1 MSSNSFVIITVYAMA
16 CNVKGCGNYPAKTR
30 KIEGKKIKY
39 FSFPKDPALFNK
51 WRQAC
56 GKENISPK
64 YARICSKHFADEA
77 FTKPLQQ
84 HLLGYSPIRTR
95 KIHPDAIP
103 TLHLHAV
110 PPLTSNENV
119 LAETMPLPVSN
130 EVSMDVEQTPASS
143 SIEEQ
148 TPASSS
154 TEEQTAASSS
164 TEEQTPAKYKAKYIA
179 GYVAFRFKS
188 TDKTLGIETRQ
199 LETTGDQDW
208 LQVISRGK
216 CMCPSDKLLQC
227 ARIMNIEFA
236 KYHGSSLNKEN
247 LIFQNLAKIIEPQL
261 KIKIPREALL
271 CLIRTRTYIR
281 LREMNRAIAIANHR
295 QKRRKMSKFTN
306 KKPVY

>member
-1 MSSNSFVIITVYAMA
+1 M
-16 CNVKGCGNYPAKTR
+16 R
-30 KIEGKKIKY
+30 KRKY
-39 FSFPKDPALFNK
+39 FTKK
-51 WRQAC
+51 W
-56 GKENISPK
+56 
-64 YARICSKHFADEA
+64 ICSKHFADEA
-77 FTKPLQQ
+77 FTKPLRE

-154 TEEQTAASSS
+154 TEEQTPASSS
-164 TEEQTPAKYKAKYIA
+164 TEAIMLQIRRLEAQVAALKKDDKELMEQKMTEL
-179 GYVAFRFKS
+179 
-188 TDKTLGIETRQ
+188 LGKMFSPGQIRMI
-199 LETTGDQDW
+199 LN
-208 LQVISRGK
+208 
-216 CMCPSDKLLQC
+216 PSL
-227 ARIMNIEFA
+227 R
-236 KYHGSSLNKEN
+236 
-247 LIFQNLAKIIEPQL
+247 
-261 KIKIPREALL
+261 KIKWSSED
-271 CLIRTRTYIR
+271 
-281 LREMNRAIAIANHR
+281 IANHR

>member
-1 MSSNSFVIITVYAMA
+1 MSSNSFVIITVYAMT
-16 CNVKGCGNYPAKTR
+16 CNVKGCGNYLAKTR
-30 KIEGKKIKY
+30 KIEGNKIKY
-39 FSFPKDPALFNK
+39 FSFPKDPALCNK

-64 YARICSKHFADEA
+64 NARICSKHFADEA
-77 FTKPLQQ
+77 FTKPLQE
-84 HLLGYSPIRTR
+84 HLLGYSPTRTR

-143 SIEEQ
+143 STEEQ

-164 TEEQTPAKYKAKYIA
+164 TEEQTPASSSTEEQTAASSSTEEQTPASSSTEAIMLQIRRLEA
-179 GYVAFRFKS
+179 QVAA
-188 TDKTLGIETRQ
+188 L
-199 LETTGDQDW
+199 
-208 LQVISRGK
+208 
-216 CMCPSDKLLQC
+216 
-227 ARIMNIEFA
+227 
-236 KYHGSSLNKEN
+236 
-247 LIFQNLAKIIEPQL
+247 
-261 KIKIPREALL
+261 KIPREALL

-295 QKRRKMSKFTN
+295 QKKRKMSKFTN